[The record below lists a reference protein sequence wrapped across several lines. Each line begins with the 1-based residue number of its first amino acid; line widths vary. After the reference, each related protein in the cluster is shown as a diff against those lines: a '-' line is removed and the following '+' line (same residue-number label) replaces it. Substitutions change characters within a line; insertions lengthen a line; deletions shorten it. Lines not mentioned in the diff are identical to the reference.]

1 MDDWPECAE
10 RRNTR
15 RSGGRCTRRVPLQ
28 TGGLRLGSRAAP
40 VWHEGCDERPVLGR
54 LLTGL
59 VSLVAILMAR
69 SESLPTREIPF
80 VFTNGLIWL
89 QVSVPQAERPL
100 HFLFD
105 SGAAVSVI
113 NLDSARRLRL
123 KLGSPVG
130 VSGVGSTSRG
140 YWPQRLEA
148 RAGEVRLPKQYL
160 AVDLAQLSD
169 ACNCCVDGLLGA
181 DFLRGQAVQIDF
193 TQHKLRLMPSKSPPE
208 DGVLLN
214 LKTSRG
220 ALLAPV
226 RVNGSEAQ
234 WVRLDTGC
242 ASALQWVTD
251 AAPDRRWNAG
261 VSIGLAE
268 VSIPVAPANVRLGSK
283 EFSAVPT
290 GWHGKPIFAGEGGLL
305 GNGLLSRFERVTID
319 AKAGTL
325 LLSGETRTP

>member
-1 MDDWPECAE
+1 M
-10 RRNTR
+10 
-15 RSGGRCTRRVPLQ
+15 Q
-28 TGGLRLGSRAAP
+28 TGGLRLESRAAP
-40 VWHEGCDERPVLGR
+40 DWHEGCDKRPVLCR
-54 LLTGL
+54 ILTCI
-59 VSLVAILMAR
+59 VSLAALFVAR
-69 SESLPTREIPF
+69 SEALSAREIPF
-80 VFTNGLIWL
+80 VFTNGLIWI
-89 QVSVPQAERPL
+89 QVSVPQVKQPL

-105 SGAAVSVI
+105 SGAAVSVV
-113 NLDSARRLRL
+113 NLNTAKRLGL

-148 RAGEVRLPKQYL
+148 KAGEVRLPKQYL

-193 TQHKLRLMPSKSPPE
+193 AQHKLRLLPAKSAP
-208 DGVLLN
+208 DTGGVLS
-214 LKTSRG
+214 LKSRRG
-220 ALLAPV
+220 VWLAPV
-226 RVNGSEAQ
+226 QVDGSEAQ
-234 WVRLDTGC
+234 WARLDTGC
-242 ASALQWVTD
+242 ASALQWVAD
-251 AAPDRRWNAG
+251 AAPDKRWNAG

-283 EFSAVPT
+283 EFAAVPI

-305 GNGLLSRFERVTID
+305 GNGLLSRFERVTLD

-325 LLSGETRTP
+325 TLSGEVRTP

>member
-1 MDDWPECAE
+1 MLC
-10 RRNTR
+10 RI
-15 RSGGRCTRRVPLQ
+15 
-28 TGGLRLGSRAAP
+28 
-40 VWHEGCDERPVLGR
+40 
-54 LLTGL
+54 LTVL
-59 VSLVAILMAR
+59 VSLVAIIVAR
-69 SESLPTREIPF
+69 SEAPSAGEIPF
-80 VFTNGLIWL
+80 VFTNGLIWI
-89 QVSVPQAERPL
+89 QVSVPQTEQPL

-105 SGAAVSVI
+105 SGAAVSVV
-113 NLDSARRLRL
+113 NLNTAKRLGL
-123 KLGSPVG
+123 KLGAPVG

-148 RAGEVRLPKQYL
+148 TASAVRLPKQYL
-160 AVDLAQLSD
+160 AVDLAQLID

-193 TQHKLRLMPSKSPPE
+193 VQRKLRLLPAKYTPE
-208 DGVLLN
+208 NGVLLN
-214 LKTSRG
+214 LKISRG

-234 WVRLDTGC
+234 WARLDTGC

-251 AAPDRRWNAG
+251 AAPDKRWNAG

-268 VSIPVAPANVRLGSK
+268 VSIPVARANVRLGSK
-283 EFSAVPT
+283 EFAAVPI

-305 GNGLLSRFERVTID
+305 GNGLLSRFERVTLD

-325 LLSGETRTP
+325 ILGGEVQTP